1 MRPVPVLYLASYT
14 LSLLGNSIAA
24 VVFPLI
30 VLQLTGSLLSTGILV
45 ASTAI
50 PAFLAGLF
58 AGVVIDRI
66 NRRTSSVVADLISAA
81 SIAALPVV
89 DLITGL
95 DLGWFILFGI
105 IGAFGDVP
113 GMTARDAMLPAILR
127 HSTLTAERLI
137 GLRESLAALVIIAGP
152 AAAGTL
158 MVLFEGSTV
167 LWITAATSL
176 AAALLTLLIPRGVG
190 ALLPPQPHEQ
200 PDADAPSVRAP
211 SVWAQL
217 LAGWQVLF
225 RSNRT
230 LRAVTMLS
238 LAMVAVLTAL
248 QGMLLPAH
256 FAFIAQPG
264 LLGFVLTAIA
274 AGTLVGGGLYA
285 AVGAR
290 GRRRRW
296 FAVGLIG
303 TVAGIGVVAV
313 LPALPVLFAGAFLFG
328 LSSGLFGSLIG
339 VLMLEGIPERM
350 RGRIMGTQNSLMML
364 AAPIGMVAVAL
375 VGEQFGLRM
384 AGTFAAA
391 VWLVAAVLAL
401 VAPALRTLEAAAPSA
416 STAGKDGT
424 LVDEKP

>member
-30 VLQLTGSLLSTGILV
+30 VLQLTGSLLATGVLV
-45 ASTAI
+45 ATTAL
-50 PAFLAGLF
+50 PSFLAGLF

-66 NRRTSSVVADLISAA
+66 NRRTASVVADLISAA
-81 SIAALPVV
+81 AIAALPVV

-113 GMTARDAMLPAILR
+113 GMTARETMLPAILR

-137 GLRESLAALVIIAGP
+137 GLRESLAALVIIVGP

-158 MVLFEGSTV
+158 MVLFDGSTV

-190 ALLPPQPHEQ
+190 ALPPAPGQ
-200 PDADAPSVRAP
+200 PDAAARSA
-211 SVWAQL
+211 WADL
-217 LAGWQVLF
+217 LAGWRVLF
-225 RSNRT
+225 RKNRA
-230 LRAVTMLS
+230 LRALTLLS

-256 FAFIAQPG
+256 FTVIDQPG
-264 LLGFVLTAIA
+264 LLGFVLSTIA

-285 AVGAR
+285 VFGAR
-290 GRRRRW
+290 GRRRSW
-296 FAVGLIG
+296 FGTGLIG
-303 TVAGIGVVAV
+303 TVVGIGVVAV
-313 LPALPVLFAGAFLFG
+313 LPALPVLYGGAFLFG
-328 LSSGLFGSLIG
+328 FSSGLFGSLIG

-350 RGRIMGTQNSLMML
+350 RGRILGTQNSLMMI

-375 VGEQFGLRM
+375 AGEQFGLRTT
-384 AGTFAAA
+384 GIGVAA
-391 VWLVAAVLAL
+391 VWLVAAVVAL
-401 VAPALRTLEAAAPSA
+401 IAPALRTLEAPATESA
-416 STAGKDGT
+416 EGS
-424 LVDEKP
+424 LVDEKS

>member
-45 ASTAI
+45 ATTAL

-58 AGVVIDRI
+58 AGVVIDRV

-105 IGAFGDVP
+105 LGAFGDVP
-113 GMTARDAMLPAILR
+113 GMTAREAMLPAILR

-137 GLRESLAALVIIAGP
+137 GIRESLAALVIIVGP

-190 ALLPPQPHEQ
+190 ALLPSPQQGH
-200 PDADAPSVRAP
+200 PDAPAVL

-217 LAGWQVLF
+217 MAGWQVLF

-274 AGTLVGGGLYA
+274 AGTIVGGGLYA
-285 AVGAR
+285 VFGAR
-290 GRRRRW
+290 GRRRSW

-313 LPALPVLFAGAFLFG
+313 LPALPVLFGGAFLFG

-339 VLMLEGIPERM
+339 VLMLEGIPEQM

-401 VAPALRTLEAAAPSA
+401 IAPALRTLEAPAAEAVEGSLA
-416 STAGKDGT
+416 
-424 LVDEKP
+424 DEKS

>member
-45 ASTAI
+45 ATTAL

-58 AGVVIDRI
+58 AGVVIDRV

-105 IGAFGDVP
+105 LGAFGDVP
-113 GMTARDAMLPAILR
+113 GMTAREAMLPAILR

-137 GLRESLAALVIIAGP
+137 GIRESLAALVIIVGP

-190 ALLPPQPHEQ
+190 ALLPSPQQGH
-200 PDADAPSVRAP
+200 PDAPAVL

-217 LAGWQVLF
+217 MAGWQVLF

-274 AGTLVGGGLYA
+274 AGTIVGGGLYA
-285 AVGAR
+285 VFGAR
-290 GRRRRW
+290 GRRRSW

-313 LPALPVLFAGAFLFG
+313 LPALPVLFGGAFLFG

-339 VLMLEGIPERM
+339 VLMLEGIPEQM

-364 AAPIGMVAVAL
+364 AAPLGMVVVAL

-401 VAPALRTLEAAAPSA
+401 IAPALRTLEAPAAEAVEGSLA
-416 STAGKDGT
+416 
-424 LVDEKP
+424 DEKS

>member
-1 MRPVPVLYLASYT
+1 MRPVPALYLASYA

-30 VLQLTGSLLSTGILV
+30 VLQMTGSLLSTGVLV
-45 ASTAI
+45 ASTAL

-66 NRRTSSVVADLISAA
+66 NRRTSSVVSDLISAA
-81 SIAALPVV
+81 SIAALPIV

-105 IGAFGDVP
+105 IGAVGDVP
-113 GMTARDAMLPAILR
+113 GMTAREAMLPAIGR
-127 HSTLTAERLI
+127 ESGLTAERLI
-137 GLRESLAALVIIAGP
+137 GIRESISALVIIVGP

-158 MVLFEGSTV
+158 MVAFEGPTV

-176 AAALLTLLIPRGVG
+176 AAALLTLLIPRRVG
-190 ALLPPQPHEQ
+190 ALTALPGGASNDGTASP
-200 PDADAPSVRAP
+200 AG

-217 LAGWQVLF
+217 REGWGVLF
-225 RSNRT
+225 RSNRALRVVT
-230 LRAVTMLS
+230 LLS

-256 FAFIAQPG
+256 FAFINEPG

-274 AGTLVGGGLYA
+274 AGTLLGGGLYA
-285 AVGAR
+285 IFGAR
-290 GRRRRW
+290 GRRRTW
-296 FAVGLIG
+296 FVTGLSG
-303 TVAGIGVVAV
+303 TVLGIGIVAV
-313 LPALPVLFAGAFLFG
+313 LPEVPVLFTGAFLFG
-328 LSSGLFGSLIG
+328 FSSGLFGSLIG

-350 RGRIMGTQNSLMML
+350 RGRIMGTQNSLMMI

-375 VGEQFGLRM
+375 LGEQWGLRT
-384 AGTFAAA
+384 AGIFVAA
-391 VWLVAAVLAL
+391 VWLVAALAAL
-401 VAPALRTLEAAAPSA
+401 IAPVLRTLEAPAAEPEEGS
-416 STAGKDGT
+416 
-424 LVDEKP
+424 LVDEKS

>member
-1 MRPVPVLYLASYT
+1 MRPVPVLYLASYV

-30 VLQLTGSLLSTGILV
+30 VLQMTGSLLSTGILV
-45 ASTAI
+45 AATAL

-81 SIAALPVV
+81 AIAALPIV

-113 GMTARDAMLPAILR
+113 GMTAREAMLPAILR
-127 HSTLTAERLI
+127 QSTLTAEKLI
-137 GLRESLAALVIIAGP
+137 GLRESLAALVIIVGP

-158 MVLFEGSTV
+158 MVLFEGTTV
-167 LWITAATSL
+167 LWITAGTSL
-176 AAALLTLLIPRGVG
+176 AAALLTLFIPRGVG
-190 ALLPPQPHEQ
+190 ALLPAPHRGSQ
-200 PDADAPSVRAP
+200 DAPAAL
-211 SVWAQL
+211 SVWAEL
-217 LAGWQVLF
+217 VAGWRVLF
-225 RSNRT
+225 QSNRP
-230 LRAVTMLS
+230 LRAVTLLS

-248 QGMLLPAH
+248 QGLLLPAH

-274 AGTLVGGGLYA
+274 AGTIVGGGLYA
-285 AVGAR
+285 VFGAR
-290 GRRRRW
+290 GRRRSW

-328 LSSGLFGSLIG
+328 FSSGLFGSLIG
-339 VLMLEGIPERM
+339 VLMLEGIPEQM

-364 AAPIGMVAVAL
+364 AAPVGMVAVAIL
-375 VGEQFGLRM
+375 GEQFGLRT
-384 AGTFAAA
+384 AGICVAAA
-391 VWLVAAVLAL
+391 WLVAAIVALA
-401 VAPALRTLEAAAPSA
+401 APALRTLEAPAPTAAE
-416 STAGKDGT
+416 KDGT

>member
-1 MRPVPVLYLASYT
+1 MKTVPVLYLSSYA

-24 VVFPLI
+24 IVFPLL

-45 ASTAI
+45 ATTAL

-58 AGVVIDRI
+58 AGVVIDRV

-105 IGAFGDVP
+105 LGAFGDVP
-113 GMTARDAMLPAILR
+113 GMTAREAMLPAILR

-137 GLRESLAALVIIAGP
+137 GIRESLAALVIIVGP

-190 ALLPPQPHEQ
+190 ALPPAPGQ
-200 PDADAPSVRAP
+200 PDAAARSA
-211 SVWAQL
+211 WADL
-217 LAGWQVLF
+217 LAGWRVLF
-225 RSNRT
+225 RKNRA
-230 LRAVTMLS
+230 LRALTLLS

-256 FAFIAQPG
+256 FTVIDQPG
-264 LLGFVLTAIA
+264 LLGFVLSTIA

-285 AVGAR
+285 VFGAR
-290 GRRRRW
+290 GRRRSW
-296 FAVGLIG
+296 FGTGLIG
-303 TVAGIGVVAV
+303 TVVGIGVVAV
-313 LPALPVLFAGAFLFG
+313 LPALPVLYGGAFLFG
-328 LSSGLFGSLIG
+328 FSSGLFGSLIG

-350 RGRIMGTQNSLMML
+350 RGRILGTQNSLMMI

-375 VGEQFGLRM
+375 AGEQFGLRTT
-384 AGTFAAA
+384 GIGVAA
-391 VWLVAAVLAL
+391 VWLVAAVVAL
-401 VAPALRTLEAAAPSA
+401 IAPALRTLEAPATESA
-416 STAGKDGT
+416 EGS
-424 LVDEKP
+424 LVDEKS

>member
-45 ASTAI
+45 ATTAL

-58 AGVVIDRI
+58 AGVVIDRV

-105 IGAFGDVP
+105 LGAFGDVP
-113 GMTARDAMLPAILR
+113 GMTAREAMLPAILR

-137 GLRESLAALVIIAGP
+137 GIRESLAALVIIIGP

-190 ALLPPQPHEQ
+190 ALLPSPQQGH
-200 PDADAPSVRAP
+200 PDAPAVL

-217 LAGWQVLF
+217 MAGWQVLF

-274 AGTLVGGGLYA
+274 AGTIVGGGLYA
-285 AVGAR
+285 VFGAR
-290 GRRRRW
+290 GRRRSW

-313 LPALPVLFAGAFLFG
+313 LPALPVLFGGAFLFG

-339 VLMLEGIPERM
+339 VLMLEGIPEQM

-401 VAPALRTLEAAAPSA
+401 IAPALRTLEAPAAEAVEGSLA
-416 STAGKDGT
+416 
-424 LVDEKP
+424 DEKS

>member
-1 MRPVPVLYLASYT
+1 MRPVPALYLASYA

-30 VLQLTGSLLSTGILV
+30 VLQMTGSLLSTGVLV
-45 ASTAI
+45 ASTAL

-66 NRRTSSVVADLISAA
+66 NRRTSSVVSDLISAA
-81 SIAALPVV
+81 SIAALPIV

-105 IGAFGDVP
+105 IGAVGDVP
-113 GMTARDAMLPAILR
+113 GMTAREAMLPAIVR
-127 HSTLTAERLI
+127 ESGLTAERLI
-137 GLRESLAALVIIAGP
+137 GIRESISALVIIVGP

-158 MVLFEGSTV
+158 MVAFEGSTV

-176 AAALLTLLIPRGVG
+176 AAALLTLLIPRRVG
-190 ALLPPQPHEQ
+190 ALTALPGGAGTTVLP
-200 PDADAPSVRAP
+200 AG

-217 LAGWQVLF
+217 REGWGVLF
-225 RSNRT
+225 GSNRA
-230 LRAVTMLS
+230 LRAVTLLS

-256 FAFIAQPG
+256 FAFINEPG

-274 AGTLVGGGLYA
+274 AGTLLGGGLYA
-285 AVGAR
+285 VFGAR
-290 GRRRRW
+290 GRRRTW
-296 FAVGLIG
+296 FATGLSG
-303 TVAGIGVVAV
+303 TVLGIGIVAV
-313 LPALPVLFAGAFLFG
+313 LPVTPVLFAGAFLFG
-328 LSSGLFGSLIG
+328 FSSGLFGSLIG

-350 RGRIMGTQNSLMML
+350 RGRIMGTQNSLMMI

-375 VGEQFGLRM
+375 LGEQWGLRT
-384 AGTFAAA
+384 AGIFVAA
-391 VWLVAAVLAL
+391 VWLVAALAAL
-401 VAPALRTLEAAAPSA
+401 IAPVLRTLEAPAAEPEEGS
-416 STAGKDGT
+416 
-424 LVDEKP
+424 LVDEKS

>member
-30 VLQLTGSLLSTGILV
+30 VLQLTGSLLATGVLV
-45 ASTAI
+45 ATTAL
-50 PAFLAGLF
+50 PSFLAGLF

-66 NRRTSSVVADLISAA
+66 NRRTASVVADLISAA
-81 SIAALPVV
+81 AIAALPVV

-113 GMTARDAMLPAILR
+113 GMTARETMLPAILR

-137 GLRESLAALVIIAGP
+137 GLRESLAALVIIVGP

-158 MVLFEGSTV
+158 MVLFDGSTV

-190 ALLPPQPHEQ
+190 ALLPSPQQGH
-200 PDADAPSVRAP
+200 PDAPAVL

-217 LAGWQVLF
+217 MAGWQVLF

-230 LRAVTMLS
+230 LRAVTILS

-274 AGTLVGGGLYA
+274 AGTIVGGGLYA
-285 AVGAR
+285 VFGAR
-290 GRRRRW
+290 GRRRSW

-313 LPALPVLFAGAFLFG
+313 LPALPVLFGGAFLFG

-339 VLMLEGIPERM
+339 VLMLEGIPEQM

-401 VAPALRTLEAAAPSA
+401 IAPALRTLEAPDAEAVEGSLA
-416 STAGKDGT
+416 
-424 LVDEKP
+424 DEKS

>member
-30 VLQLTGSLLSTGILV
+30 VLQLTGSLLSTGVLV
-45 ASTAI
+45 AATAL

-58 AGVVIDRI
+58 AGVVIDRV

-81 SIAALPVV
+81 SIAALPIV

-105 IGAFGDVP
+105 LGAFGDVP
-113 GMTARDAMLPAILR
+113 GMTAREAMLPAILR

-137 GLRESLAALVIIAGP
+137 GLRETLAALVIIVGP

-190 ALLPPQPHEQ
+190 AQLPSPQRRDQ
-200 PDADAPSVRAP
+200 NALAGLSVR
-211 SVWAQL
+211 AQL
-217 LAGWQVLF
+217 LAGWRVLF
-225 RSNRT
+225 QSNRA
-230 LRAVTMLS
+230 LRAVTLLS

-256 FAFIAQPG
+256 FAFINQPG

-274 AGTLVGGGLYA
+274 AGTIVGGSLYA
-285 AVGAR
+285 VFGAR
-290 GRRRRW
+290 GRRRGW
-296 FAVGLIG
+296 FVVGLVG

-313 LPALPVLFAGAFLFG
+313 LPVLPVLFGGAFLFG
-328 LSSGLFGSLIG
+328 LSSGLFSSLIG
-339 VLMLEGIPERM
+339 VLMLEGIPEQM
-350 RGRIMGTQNSLMML
+350 RGRIMGTQNSLMMI
-364 AAPIGMVAVAL
+364 AAPLGMVAVAL
-375 VGEQFGLRM
+375 AGEQFGLRA
-384 AGTFAAA
+384 AGIGVAA
-391 VWLVAAVLAL
+391 VWLVAAILAL
-401 VAPALRTLEAAAPSA
+401 IAPALRTLEATPPEPAPA
-416 STAGKDGT
+416 PEKEET

>member
-30 VLQLTGSLLSTGILV
+30 VLQLTGSLLATGVLV
-45 ASTAI
+45 ATTAL
-50 PAFLAGLF
+50 PSFLAGLF

-66 NRRTSSVVADLISAA
+66 NRRTASVVADLISAA
-81 SIAALPVV
+81 AIAALPVV

-113 GMTARDAMLPAILR
+113 GMTARETMLPAILR

-137 GLRESLAALVIIAGP
+137 GLRESLAALVIIVGP

-158 MVLFEGSTV
+158 MVLFDGSTV

-190 ALLPPQPHEQ
+190 ALPPAPGQ
-200 PDADAPSVRAP
+200 PDAAARSA
-211 SVWAQL
+211 WADL
-217 LAGWQVLF
+217 LAGWRVLF
-225 RSNRT
+225 RKNRA
-230 LRAVTMLS
+230 LRALTLLS

-248 QGMLLPAH
+248 QGLLLPAH
-256 FAFIAQPG
+256 FTVIDQPG
-264 LLGFVLTAIA
+264 LLGFVLSTIA

-285 AVGAR
+285 VFGAR
-290 GRRRRW
+290 GRRRSW
-296 FAVGLIG
+296 FGTGLIG
-303 TVAGIGVVAV
+303 TVVGIGVVAV
-313 LPALPVLFAGAFLFG
+313 LPALPVLYGGAFLFG
-328 LSSGLFGSLIG
+328 FSSGLFGSLIG

-350 RGRIMGTQNSLMML
+350 RGRILGTQNSLMMI

-375 VGEQFGLRM
+375 AGEQFGLRTT
-384 AGTFAAA
+384 GIGVAA
-391 VWLVAAVLAL
+391 VWLVAAVVAL
-401 VAPALRTLEAAAPSA
+401 IAPALRTLEAPATESA
-416 STAGKDGT
+416 EGS
-424 LVDEKP
+424 LVDEKS

>member
-45 ASTAI
+45 AATAL

-58 AGVVIDRI
+58 AGVVIDRV
-66 NRRTSSVVADLISAA
+66 NRRTSSVVADLVSAA
-81 SIAALPVV
+81 SIAALPIV

-105 IGAFGDVP
+105 LGAFGDVP
-113 GMTARDAMLPAILR
+113 GMTAREAMLPAILR
-127 HSTLTAERLI
+127 QSTHTAERLI
-137 GLRESLAALVIIAGP
+137 GLRESLAALVIIVGP

-176 AAALLTLLIPRGVG
+176 AAALLTLLIPRRVG
-190 ALLPPQPHEQ
+190 AQLPAQTPGH
-200 PDADAPSVRAP
+200 PDAPAAL

-217 LAGWQVLF
+217 LAGWRVLF
-225 RSNRT
+225 QSNRA
-230 LRAVTMLS
+230 LRAVTLLS

-274 AGTLVGGGLYA
+274 AGTIVGGGLYA
-285 AVGAR
+285 VFGAR
-290 GRRRRW
+290 GGRRAW
-296 FAVGLIG
+296 FVVGLVG
-303 TVAGIGVVAV
+303 TVVGIGVVAV
-313 LPALPVLFAGAFLFG
+313 LPALPVLFGGAFLFG
-328 LSSGLFGSLIG
+328 FSSGLFGSLIG

-350 RGRIMGTQNSLMML
+350 RGRIMGTQNSLMMI
-364 AAPIGMVAVAL
+364 AAPVGMVAVAL
-375 VGEQFGLRM
+375 AGEQFGLRA
-384 AGTFAAA
+384 AGICVAA
-391 VWLVAAVLAL
+391 VWLVAAILAL
-401 VAPALRTLEAAAPSA
+401 NAPALRTLEATAPV
-416 STAGKDGT
+416 KERT
-424 LVDEKP
+424 LVVEEP

>member
-1 MRPVPVLYLASYT
+1 MRPVPVLYLASYA

-30 VLQLTGSLLSTGILV
+30 VLQLTGSLLSAGILV
-45 ASTAI
+45 AATAV

-81 SIAALPVV
+81 SIAALPIV

-113 GMTARDAMLPAILR
+113 GMTAREAMLPSIVR

-137 GLRESLAALVIIAGP
+137 GIRESLAALVIIVGP

-176 AAALLTLLIPRGVG
+176 AAAVLTLLIPRRVG
-190 ALLPPQPHEQ
+190 ALAAIPGTAAAGG
-200 PDADAPSVRAP
+200 DATRPVG

-217 LAGWQVLF
+217 REGWSVLF
-225 RSNRT
+225 RSNRA
-230 LRAVTMLS
+230 LRAVTLLS
-238 LAMVAVLTAL
+238 LVMVAVLTAL

-256 FAFIAQPG
+256 FAFINEPG

-285 AVGAR
+285 VFGSR
-290 GRRRRW
+290 GGRRTW
-296 FAVGLIG
+296 FVTGLSG
-303 TVAGIGVVAV
+303 TVIGIGAVAV
-313 LPALPVLFAGAFLFG
+313 LPAVPVLFAGAFLFG
-328 LSSGLFGSLIG
+328 FSSGLFGSLIG

-350 RGRIMGTQNSLMML
+350 RGRIMGTQNSLMMI
-364 AAPIGMVAVAL
+364 AAPGGMVAVAVL
-375 VGEQFGLRM
+375 GEQFGLRT
-384 AGTFAAA
+384 AGICVALL
-391 VWLVAAVLAL
+391 WLVAALTAL
-401 VAPALRTLEAAAPSA
+401 IAPVLRTLEAPATEPAEGS
-416 STAGKDGT
+416 

>member
-45 ASTAI
+45 ATTAV

-58 AGVVIDRI
+58 AGVVIDRV
-66 NRRTSSVVADLISAA
+66 NRRTSSVLADLISAA

-105 IGAFGDVP
+105 LGAFGDVP
-113 GMTARDAMLPAILR
+113 GMTAREAMLPAILR

-137 GLRESLAALVIIAGP
+137 GIRESLAALVIIIGP

-190 ALLPPQPHEQ
+190 ALQPSVHPGQ
-200 PDADAPSVRAP
+200 DAPAAL
-211 SVWAQL
+211 SVWTQL
-217 LAGWQVLF
+217 MAGWRVLF

-256 FAFIAQPG
+256 FAVIAQPG

-274 AGTLVGGGLYA
+274 AGTIVGGGLYA
-285 AVGAR
+285 VFGAR
-290 GRRRRW
+290 GRRRSW

-313 LPALPVLFAGAFLFG
+313 LPELPVLFGGAFLFG

-339 VLMLEGIPERM
+339 VLMLEGIPEQM

-384 AGTFAAA
+384 AGTVAAA

-401 VAPALRTLEAAAPSA
+401 IAPALRTLEAPAAEAVEGSLA
-416 STAGKDGT
+416 
-424 LVDEKP
+424 DEKS

>member
-1 MRPVPVLYLASYT
+1 MRLVSALYLASYA

-30 VLQLTGSLLSTGILV
+30 VLQMTGSLLSTGVLV
-45 ASTAI
+45 AATAL

-66 NRRTSSVVADLISAA
+66 NRRTSSIVSDLISAA
-81 SIAALPVV
+81 SIAALPIV
-89 DLITGL
+89 DLVTGL

-113 GMTARDAMLPAILR
+113 GMTAREAMLPAIVR
-127 HSTLTAERLI
+127 HSGLPAERLI
-137 GLRESLAALVIIAGP
+137 GIRESISALVIMVGP

-158 MVLFEGSTV
+158 MVAFEGSTV

-176 AAALLTLLIPRGVG
+176 FAALLTLFIPRRVG
-190 ALLPPQPHEQ
+190 ALTAVP
-200 PDADAPSVRAP
+200 ADARAAARP
-211 SVWAQL
+211 AGSVWAQL
-217 LAGWQVLF
+217 REGWGVLF
-225 RSNRT
+225 RSNKA
-230 LRAVTMLS
+230 LRAITMLS

-256 FAFIAQPG
+256 FAFINEPG

-285 AVGAR
+285 IFGAR
-290 GRRRRW
+290 GRRRTW
-296 FAVGLIG
+296 FVTGPGG
-303 TVAGIGVVAV
+303 TVLGIGIVAV
-313 LPALPVLFAGAFLFG
+313 LPEVPVLFAGAFLFG

-350 RGRIMGTQNSLMML
+350 RGRIMGTQNSLMMI
-364 AAPIGMVAVAL
+364 AAPIGMVTVAL
-375 VGEQFGLRM
+375 LGEQFGLRA
-384 AGTFAAA
+384 AGITAAA
-391 VWLVAAVLAL
+391 VWLVAALAAL
-401 VAPALRTLEAAAPSA
+401 TAPVLRTLEAPVAEPERAEGSR
-416 STAGKDGT
+416 
-424 LVDEKP
+424 VDEKL

>member
-45 ASTAI
+45 ATTAL

-58 AGVVIDRI
+58 AGVVIDRV

-105 IGAFGDVP
+105 LGAFGDVP
-113 GMTARDAMLPAILR
+113 GMTAREAMLPAILR
-127 HSTLTAERLI
+127 HSPLTAERLI
-137 GLRESLAALVIIAGP
+137 GIRESLAALVIIVGP

-190 ALLPPQPHEQ
+190 ALLPSPQQGH
-200 PDADAPSVRAP
+200 PDAPAVL

-217 LAGWQVLF
+217 MAGWQVLF

-274 AGTLVGGGLYA
+274 AGTIVGGGLYA
-285 AVGAR
+285 VFGAR
-290 GRRRRW
+290 GRRRSW
-296 FAVGLIG
+296 FVVGLIG

-313 LPALPVLFAGAFLFG
+313 LPALPVLFGGAFLFG

-339 VLMLEGIPERM
+339 VLMLEGIPEQM
-350 RGRIMGTQNSLMML
+350 RGRVMGTQNSLMMI

-401 VAPALRTLEAAAPSA
+401 IAPALRTLEAPAAAAVEGSLA
-416 STAGKDGT
+416 
-424 LVDEKP
+424 DEKS

>member
-30 VLQLTGSLLSTGILV
+30 VLQLTGSLMSTGILV
-45 ASTAI
+45 AATAL

-58 AGVVIDRI
+58 AGVVIDRV

-81 SIAALPVV
+81 SIAALPLV

-113 GMTARDAMLPAILR
+113 GMTAREAMLPAIVR

-137 GLRESLAALVIIAGP
+137 GLRESLSALVIIVGP

-158 MVLFEGSTV
+158 MVLFEGTTV
-167 LWITAATSL
+167 LWITAGTSL
-176 AAALLTLLIPRGVG
+176 AAALLTVLIPRRVG
-190 ALLPPQPHEQ
+190 AQLPAGAPGH
-200 PDADAPSVRAP
+200 PDASAVL

-217 LAGWQVLF
+217 MAGWRVLF
-225 RSNRT
+225 RSNRS
-230 LRAVTMLS
+230 LRAVTLLS

-274 AGTLVGGGLYA
+274 AGTIVGGGLYA
-285 AVGAR
+285 VFGAR
-290 GRRRRW
+290 GRRRSW
-296 FAVGLIG
+296 FAVGLTG
-303 TVAGIGVVAV
+303 TVAGIGTVAV

-328 LSSGLFGSLIG
+328 FSSGLFGSLIG

-350 RGRIMGTQNSLMML
+350 RGRIMGTQNSLMMI
-364 AAPIGMVAVAL
+364 AAPVGMVAVAL
-375 VGEQFGLRM
+375 LGEQFGLRT
-384 AGTFAAA
+384 AGACVAA
-391 VWLVAAVLAL
+391 VWLVAAILAL
-401 VAPALRTLEAAAPSA
+401 AAPALRTLEAPAPAAE
-416 STAGKDGT
+416 KEGT

>member
-1 MRPVPVLYLASYT
+1 MRPVPVLYLASYA

-30 VLQLTGSLLSTGILV
+30 VLQMTGSLLSTGVLV
-45 ASTAI
+45 AATAV

-66 NRRTSSVVADLISAA
+66 NRRTSSIVSDLISAA
-81 SIAALPVV
+81 SIAALPIV

-113 GMTARDAMLPAILR
+113 GMTAREAMLPAIVR
-127 HSTLTAERLI
+127 HCGVPAERLI
-137 GLRESLAALVIIAGP
+137 GIRESLSALVMILGP
-152 AAAGTL
+152 AAAGTV

-176 AAALLTLLIPRGVG
+176 AAALTTLCIPNRVGTLTTIPGSVER
-190 ALLPPQPHEQ
+190 ASLP
-200 PDADAPSVRAP
+200 AG

-217 LAGWQVLF
+217 REGWGVLF
-225 RSNRT
+225 RSNRV

-238 LAMVAVLTAL
+238 LMMVAVLTAL

-256 FAFIAQPG
+256 FAFIDRPG

-274 AGTLVGGGLYA
+274 CGTLVGGGLYA
-285 AVGAR
+285 AFGTR
-290 GRRRRW
+290 GKRRTW
-296 FAVGLIG
+296 FVIGLSG
-303 TVAGIGVVAV
+303 TVLGIGAVSV
-313 LPALPVLFAGAFLFG
+313 LPALPVLFTGAFLFG
-328 LSSGLFGSLIG
+328 FSSGLFGSLTG

-350 RGRIMGTQNSLMML
+350 RGRIMGTQNSLMMIV
-364 AAPIGMVAVAL
+364 APIGMIAVALLGEQWSLRTAGICVAVA
-375 VGEQFGLRM
+375 
-384 AGTFAAA
+384 
-391 VWLVAAVLAL
+391 WLVAALAAL
-401 VAPALRTLEAAAPSA
+401 IAPVLRTLEAPVTELAERSR
-416 STAGKDGT
+416 
-424 LVDEKP
+424 VDEKF

>member
-45 ASTAI
+45 ATTAL

-58 AGVVIDRI
+58 AGVVIDRV

-105 IGAFGDVP
+105 LGAFGDVP
-113 GMTARDAMLPAILR
+113 GMTAREAMLPAILR

-137 GLRESLAALVIIAGP
+137 GIRESLAALVIIVGP

-190 ALLPPQPHEQ
+190 ALLPSPQQGH
-200 PDADAPSVRAP
+200 PDAPAVL

-217 LAGWQVLF
+217 MAGWQVLF

-230 LRAVTMLS
+230 LRAVTILS

-274 AGTLVGGGLYA
+274 AGTIVGGGLYA
-285 AVGAR
+285 VFGAR
-290 GRRRRW
+290 GRRRSW

-313 LPALPVLFAGAFLFG
+313 LPALPVLFGGAFLFG

-339 VLMLEGIPERM
+339 VLMLEGIPEQM

-401 VAPALRTLEAAAPSA
+401 IAPALRTLEAPAAEAVEGSLA
-416 STAGKDGT
+416 
-424 LVDEKP
+424 DEKS

>member
-1 MRPVPVLYLASYT
+1 MRPVPVLYLASYA

-30 VLQLTGSLLSTGILV
+30 VLQLTGSLMSTGVLV
-45 ASTAI
+45 AATAV

-66 NRRTSSVVADLISAA
+66 NRRTSSIVSDLISAA
-81 SIAALPVV
+81 SIAALPIV

-105 IGAFGDVP
+105 LGAFGDVP
-113 GMTARDAMLPAILR
+113 GMTAREAMLPAIVRSSSL
-127 HSTLTAERLI
+127 SAERLI
-137 GLRESLAALVIIAGP
+137 GIRESISALVVIVGP

-176 AAALLTLLIPRGVG
+176 AAALLTLLIPRRVG
-190 ALLPPQPHEQ
+190 ALPARPGSAGPDGRPQG
-200 PDADAPSVRAP
+200 

-217 LAGWQVLF
+217 REGWGVLF
-225 RSNRT
+225 GSNRA
-230 LRAVTMLS
+230 LRAVTLLS

-256 FAFIAQPG
+256 FAFLNQPG

-274 AGTLVGGGLYA
+274 TGTLVGGALYA
-285 AVGAR
+285 LLGAR
-290 GRRRRW
+290 GTRRTW
-296 FAVGLIG
+296 FVTGLGG
-303 TVAGIGVVAV
+303 TVLGIGALAV

-350 RGRIMGTQNSLMML
+350 RGRIMGTQNSLMMI
-364 AAPIGMVAVAL
+364 AAPVGMVAVAML
-375 VGEQFGLRM
+375 GEQWGLRA
-384 AGTFAAA
+384 AGICVAAL
-391 VWLVAAVLAL
+391 WLVAALGAL
-401 VAPALRTLEAAAPSA
+401 LAPALRTLEEPVTEPAEGSLA
-416 STAGKDGT
+416 
-424 LVDEKP
+424 DEKF

>member
-45 ASTAI
+45 ATTAV

-58 AGVVIDRI
+58 AGVVIDRV
-66 NRRTSSVVADLISAA
+66 NRRTSSVLADLISAA
-81 SIAALPVV
+81 TIAALPVV

-105 IGAFGDVP
+105 LGAFGDVP
-113 GMTARDAMLPAILR
+113 GMTAREAMLPAILR

-137 GLRESLAALVIIAGP
+137 GIRESLAALVIIIGP

-190 ALLPPQPHEQ
+190 ALQPSVHPGQ
-200 PDADAPSVRAP
+200 DAPAAL
-211 SVWAQL
+211 SVWTQL
-217 LAGWQVLF
+217 MAGWRVLF

-256 FAFIAQPG
+256 FAVIAQPG

-274 AGTLVGGGLYA
+274 AGTIVGGGLYA
-285 AVGAR
+285 VFGAR
-290 GRRRRW
+290 GRRRSW

-313 LPALPVLFAGAFLFG
+313 LPELPVLFGGAFLFG

-339 VLMLEGIPERM
+339 VLMLEGIPEQM

-384 AGTFAAA
+384 AGTVAAA

-401 VAPALRTLEAAAPSA
+401 IAPALRTLEAPAAEAVEGSLA
-416 STAGKDGT
+416 
-424 LVDEKP
+424 DEKS

>member
-1 MRPVPVLYLASYT
+1 MRPVPVLYLASYA

-30 VLQLTGSLLSTGILV
+30 VLQLTGSLLSAGILV
-45 ASTAI
+45 AATSV

-66 NRRTSSVVADLISAA
+66 NRRTSSVVADLISAV
-81 SIAALPVV
+81 SIAALPIV
-89 DLITGL
+89 DLVTGL
-95 DLGWFILFGI
+95 NLGWFILFGI

-113 GMTARDAMLPAILR
+113 GMTAREAMLPAIVR
-127 HSTLTAERLI
+127 NSTLSAERLI
-137 GLRESLAALVIIAGP
+137 GIRESIAALVIIVGP

-158 MVLFEGSTV
+158 MVLFEGATV

-176 AAALLTLLIPRGVG
+176 AAALLTLLIPRRVG
-190 ALLPPQPHEQ
+190 ALAAIPGRSLAGDTASRP
-200 PDADAPSVRAP
+200 VG

-217 LAGWQVLF
+217 REGWSVLF
-225 RSNRT
+225 RSNRM
-230 LRAVTMLS
+230 LRALTLLS

-256 FAFIAQPG
+256 FAFINEPG

-285 AVGAR
+285 VFGTR
-290 GRRRRW
+290 GSRRAW
-296 FAVGLIG
+296 FVTGLSG
-303 TVAGIGVVAV
+303 TVLGIGLVAV
-313 LPALPVLFAGAFLFG
+313 LPAVPVLFAGAFLFG
-328 LSSGLFGSLIG
+328 FSSGLFGSLIG

-350 RGRIMGTQNSLMML
+350 RGRIMGTQNSLMMI
-364 AAPIGMVAVAL
+364 AAPVGMVAVAVL
-375 VGEQFGLRM
+375 GEQWGLRT
-384 AGTFAAA
+384 AGICVAA
-391 VWLVAAVLAL
+391 VWLVAALAAL
-401 VAPALRTLEAAAPSA
+401 IAPVLRTLEAPATEPAEGS
-416 STAGKDGT
+416 

>member
-1 MRPVPVLYLASYT
+1 MRPVPVLYLASYV

-30 VLQLTGSLLSTGILV
+30 VLQMTGSLLSTGILV
-45 ASTAI
+45 AATTL

-81 SIAALPVV
+81 SIAALPIV

-113 GMTARDAMLPAILR
+113 GTTAREAMLPAILR
-127 HSTLTAERLI
+127 QSTLTAERLI
-137 GLRESLAALVIIAGP
+137 GLRESLAALVIIVGP

-158 MVLFEGSTV
+158 MVLFEGTTV
-167 LWITAATSL
+167 LWITAGTSL
-176 AAALLTLLIPRGVG
+176 AAALLTLLIPRRVG
-190 ALLPPQPHEQ
+190 AQLPAQGH
-200 PDADAPSVRAP
+200 PDASAAASVRA
-211 SVWAQL
+211 QL
-217 LAGWQVLF
+217 VAGWRVLF
-225 RSNRT
+225 QSNRF
-230 LRAVTMLS
+230 LRAVTLLS

-256 FAFIAQPG
+256 FAFIGEPG
-264 LLGFVLTAIA
+264 MLGFVLTMIA
-274 AGTLVGGGLYA
+274 AGTIVGGGLYA
-285 AVGAR
+285 VFGAR
-290 GRRRRW
+290 GRRRSW
-296 FAVGLIG
+296 FGVGLIG

-328 LSSGLFGSLIG
+328 FSSGLFGSLIG
-339 VLMLEGIPERM
+339 VLMLEGIPEQM
-350 RGRIMGTQNSLMML
+350 RGRIMGTQNALMML
-364 AAPIGMVAVAL
+364 AAPVGMVAVAIL
-375 VGEQFGLRM
+375 GEQFGLRT
-384 AGTFAAA
+384 AGICVAAA
-391 VWLVAAVLAL
+391 WLVAALLAL
-401 VAPALRTLEAAAPSA
+401 AVPALRTLEASAPA
-416 STAGKDGT
+416 TTEKDGT

>member
-30 VLQLTGSLLSTGILV
+30 VLQLTGSLLATGVLV
-45 ASTAI
+45 ATTAL
-50 PAFLAGLF
+50 PSFLAGLF

-66 NRRTSSVVADLISAA
+66 NRRTASVVADLISAA
-81 SIAALPVV
+81 AIAALPVV

-113 GMTARDAMLPAILR
+113 GMTARETMLPAILR

-137 GLRESLAALVIIAGP
+137 GLRESLAALVIIVGP

-158 MVLFEGSTV
+158 MVLFDGSTV

-190 ALLPPQPHEQ
+190 ALPPAPGQ
-200 PDADAPSVRAP
+200 PDAAARSA
-211 SVWAQL
+211 WADL
-217 LAGWQVLF
+217 LAGWRVLF
-225 RSNRT
+225 RKNRA
-230 LRAVTMLS
+230 LRALTLLS

-248 QGMLLPAH
+248 QGLLLPAH
-256 FAFIAQPG
+256 FTVIDQPG
-264 LLGFVLTAIA
+264 LLGFVLSTIA

-285 AVGAR
+285 VFGAR
-290 GRRRRW
+290 GRRRSW
-296 FAVGLIG
+296 FGTGLIG

-313 LPALPVLFAGAFLFG
+313 LPALPVLYGGAFLFG
-328 LSSGLFGSLIG
+328 FSSGLFGSLIG

-350 RGRIMGTQNSLMML
+350 RGRILGTQNSLMMI

-375 VGEQFGLRM
+375 AGEQFGLRTT
-384 AGTFAAA
+384 GIGVAA
-391 VWLVAAVLAL
+391 VWLVAAVVAL
-401 VAPALRTLEAAAPSA
+401 IAPALRTLEAPATESA
-416 STAGKDGT
+416 EGS
-424 LVDEKP
+424 LVDEKS